1 MYRWIKANDAKVN
14 CTGKVQKKEKKNQRA
29 LEIKNK
35 NKKNLD
41 VILYTVKYQIICESS
56 KILYVVLRYVV
67 EKWKLIKKSSSW

>member
-1 MYRWIKANDAKVN
+1 VYKWIKANDAKVN
-14 CTGKVQKKEKKNQRA
+14 CTGSVQKKEKKNQRV
-29 LEIKNK
+29 LETKNK

-41 VILYTVKYQIICESS
+41 AMLYAVKYQIICESS